1 MDRRN
6 KHIEEISFIFCTR
19 GKQSQFSRRGQVCDG
34 EPNCGKEVLTRDL
47 GPDPEKSHNIWRKTD
62 FENNHNW
69 LCGPA
74 VSAATG
80 NLNKGKF
87 LASIPDFLI

>member
-80 NLNKGKF
+80 NLNTGKY